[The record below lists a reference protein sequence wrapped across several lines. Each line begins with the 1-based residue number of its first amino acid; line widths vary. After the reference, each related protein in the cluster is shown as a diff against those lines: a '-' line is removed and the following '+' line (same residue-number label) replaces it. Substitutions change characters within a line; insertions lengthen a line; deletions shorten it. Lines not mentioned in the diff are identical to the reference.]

1 MYRRKPPS
9 SMLCP
14 YFTYLERNHVLQ
26 LYKNCF
32 LCSKSCL
39 KDVNPT
45 KQAEIGERMK
55 TLFRREAKKKKNPYL
70 PGVSLKHTSQFVLC
84 INDRAQAESDSLILL
99 QSGSDRSKCKVDQA
113 DEN

>member
-1 MYRRKPPS
+1 MYGRKPFS

-55 TLFRREAKKKKNPYL
+55 TLFRREAKKEKSISPWNFSETHSPVCTVHK
-70 PGVSLKHTSQFVLC
+70 
-84 INDRAQAESDSLILL
+84 
-99 QSGSDRSKCKVDQA
+99 
-113 DEN
+113 

>member
-1 MYRRKPPS
+1 MYRRKPLS

-26 LYKNCF
+26 LYKNCC

-45 KQAEIGERMK
+45 KQAEIGEWMK
-55 TLFRREAKKKKNPYL
+55 THFRRGAKKEK
-70 PGVSLKHTSQFVLC
+70 SLEFL
-84 INDRAQAESDSLILL
+84 
-99 QSGSDRSKCKVDQA
+99 
-113 DEN
+113 

>member
-1 MYRRKPPS
+1 MYGRKPFS

-45 KQAEIGERMK
+45 KQAEIGDDMTFGIKANHTEQD
-55 TLFRREAKKKKNPYL
+55 TLN
-70 PGVSLKHTSQFVLC
+70 S
-84 INDRAQAESDSLILL
+84 
-99 QSGSDRSKCKVDQA
+99 
-113 DEN
+113 